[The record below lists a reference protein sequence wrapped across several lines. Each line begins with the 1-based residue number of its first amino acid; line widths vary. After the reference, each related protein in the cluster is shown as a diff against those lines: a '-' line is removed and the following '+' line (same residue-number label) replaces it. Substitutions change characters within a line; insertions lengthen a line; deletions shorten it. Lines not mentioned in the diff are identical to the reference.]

1 MRLILRTVTCRKSFL
16 ILHQNEPNLTPKELQ
31 QLDAVA
37 DRVEV
42 RRLQNMSVLINIEDM
57 NADDIYQ
64 VKTLST
70 RFVRTWRAKV
80 INSKQVW
87 LRRSRLV
94 AREFAWID
102 ERLGRSCGMRP

>member
-1 MRLILRTVTCRKSFL
+1 MQKVIFDFSP
-16 ILHQNEPNLTPKELQ
+16 NEPNLTPEELQ

-37 DRVEV
+37 DPVEV

-57 NADDIYQ
+57 NADDIDQ
-64 VKTLST
+64 VKTLSR
-70 RFVRTWRAKV
+70 RFVRTRRAKV

-94 AREFAWID
+94 AREFSCRREI
-102 ERLGRSCGMRP
+102 RSLLPGF